1 MLPVIATLLSVNIA
15 ENGFLVM
22 PCLRYAANSLQCR
35 MAPKAP
41 RCEACMLHGHSC
53 DGSGVLL
60 SAYEHSLFPLPRVL
74 VLNPVDRILSEQ
86 RRLNKEEREA
96 ERLLSQYQRK
106 ASEALARLQG
116 LRRQNEVL
124 V

>member
-1 MLPVIATLLSVNIA
+1 
-15 ENGFLVM
+15 
-22 PCLRYAANSLQCR
+22 
-35 MAPKAP
+35 
-41 RCEACMLHGHSC
+41 MLHGHSC